1 MNLDNIK
8 AFNRFKLSFPRSS
21 HFFFEKKTD
30 VDFKESKWTEME
42 KEAMK
47 TKKSIAFFAIL
58 ANDFVEN
65 TKISCSKN
73 V

>member
-42 KEAMK
+42 KEGNENK
-47 TKKSIAFFAIL
+47 EIYSFFR
-58 ANDFVEN
+58 DFSKRFCRKYEN
-65 TKISCSKN
+65 
-73 V
+73 